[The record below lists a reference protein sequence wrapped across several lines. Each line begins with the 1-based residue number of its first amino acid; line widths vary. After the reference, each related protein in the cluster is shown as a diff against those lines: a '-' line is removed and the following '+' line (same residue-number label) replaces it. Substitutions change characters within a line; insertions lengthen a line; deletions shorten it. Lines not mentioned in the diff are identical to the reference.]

1 MSVILS
7 NFLSLVINPR
17 PIFFAGLKHSSNVA
31 FYVIRQR
38 KAFKCC
44 VYISW
49 PINQSQLGTFLGNY
63 SHRHKYHC
71 HVKTNLI
78 IISIE
83 LLWSSQHSYYDQVK
97 TNIYQ
102 LTKQSKPAEKLSQQL
117 CVHIFDCF
125 LIHIKCNHNPIMQI
139 SSIAFFSTLNVYF
152 NATNKQY
159 CMKMTPTI
167 CEWLSRVI

>member
-1 MSVILS
+1 M
-7 NFLSLVINPR
+7 
-17 PIFFAGLKHSSNVA
+17 KHSSNVA

-63 SHRHKYHC
+63 SDRHKYHC

-83 LLWSSQHSYYDQVK
+83 LLWSSQHRYYDQVK

-125 LIHIKCNHNPIMQI
+125 LIHLKFNHKPILQI
-139 SSIAFFSTLNVYF
+139 SSIAFCSTLNVYF

-159 CMKMTPTI
+159 CMKIPPTL
-167 CEWLSRVI
+167 CEWLSQVI